1 MQNTVIVA
9 GFSDPVRDAQ
19 QTFRKVLKAMSEP
32 GVIVAASSPEALL
45 HLYPSTFAVCQTL
58 LDQQTPL
65 WLSKEFRNP
74 EIQHNLH
81 FHTGM
86 PLAKH
91 SMDAQFA
98 LAYAGEIATLDD
110 FAKGTAEYPERNC
123 TLILQVHTISNFPST
138 AQNSTTLKLS
148 GPGIE
153 TERQIVIAGLS
164 QTIIHYLTERP
175 DPFPLGIDFIFTA
188 EQSFVA
194 IPRTTQL
201 EVC

>member
-1 MQNTVIVA
+1 MQNTAIVA
-9 GFSDPVRDAQ
+9 GFADPVSDAQ

-32 GVIVAASSPEALL
+32 GVIVEAASPEALE

-65 WLSKEFRNP
+65 WLSKEFSNP
-74 EIQHNLH
+74 KIQHNLH

-86 PLAKH
+86 PLARQPL
-91 SMDAQFA
+91 DAQFA

-123 TLILQVHTISNFPST
+123 TMILQVQAISASPST
-138 AQNSTTLKLS
+138 DQNSTTLKLS
-148 GPGIE
+148 GPGIK
-153 TERQIVIAGLS
+153 TERQIAIAGLS
-164 QTIIHYLTERP
+164 QAVIRYLSDRP
-175 DPFPLGIDFIFTA
+175 DTFPLGIDFIFTA
-188 EQSFVA
+188 AQSLVA